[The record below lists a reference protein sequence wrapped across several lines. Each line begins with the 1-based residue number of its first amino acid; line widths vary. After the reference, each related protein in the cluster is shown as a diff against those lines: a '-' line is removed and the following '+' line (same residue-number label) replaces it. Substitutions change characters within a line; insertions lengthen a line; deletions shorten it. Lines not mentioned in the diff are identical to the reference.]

1 MKEIKNK
8 LTWNFN
14 CVMKTRQH
22 KNPRK
27 KKNFSS

>member
-8 LTWNFN
+8 LTWNLN
-14 CVMKTRQH
+14 CVIKTRQH

-27 KKNFSS
+27 KKL